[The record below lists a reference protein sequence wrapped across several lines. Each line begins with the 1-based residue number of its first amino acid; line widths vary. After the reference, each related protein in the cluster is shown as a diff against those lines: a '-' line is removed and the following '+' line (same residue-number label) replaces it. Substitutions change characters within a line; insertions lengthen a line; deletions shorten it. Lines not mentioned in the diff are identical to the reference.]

1 MKNKVLYTFL
11 FTLLMIFLF
20 LPIMQKECS
29 VFKIKPLEGVTI
41 KSDKPDLNLSNF
53 ASAKYQSALEK
64 YISENFGFR
73 ETVIR
78 LYNQYIWTLF
88 DKTYCDNVV
97 IGKDKWLFNEKSVK
111 DHYEGLMTEYAKS
124 EEELIKKFDKD
135 LERLKKLQ
143 GLLKEHNTD
152 IFVLMLPSKD
162 LIYPEYLPK
171 NTKYQEND
179 GIRAYDYY
187 SKALAENGINHL
199 TKTIDSREYRN
210 LWRYYQ

>member
-1 MKNKVLYTFL
+1 
-11 FTLLMIFLF
+11 MIFLF
-20 LPIMQKECS
+20 LPLMQKELNI
-29 VFKIKPLEGVTI
+29 FKIKSLEGVTL
-41 KSDKPDLNLSNF
+41 KTEKPVLSLNNI
-53 ASAKYQSALEK
+53 ATTEYQGAIER

-73 ETVIR
+73 ESVIR

-88 DKTYCDNVV
+88 DKTYCDNVI

-111 DHYEGLMTEYAKS
+111 DHYESLTYEYAKS

-135 LERLKKLQ
+135 IERLKKLQ

-171 NTKYQEND
+171 NTKYQENN

-187 SKALAENGINHL
+187 SKAFAENGINFL
-199 TKTIDSREYRN
+199 DVTKYFKEIK
-210 LWRYYQ
+210 